1 MKIIVINYDEL
12 NNPPSNKDVLS
23 DIKSVFESASQTLL
37 EDMGS
42 KLYDHISNLLSDEK
56 YGEIIFAD
64 TSDASKRNRLEAFVS
79 EQKPDLLVSYNLAG
93 FEKCTLTDS
102 LLYNLMDCRQFHIIK
117 KSGLPNEKYLD
128 KLRSINLFLFDQT
141 KA

>member
-23 DIKSVFESASQTLL
+23 DIKSVFETASQTIL

-42 KLYDHISNLLSDEK
+42 KLRDHISNLLSDEK

-64 TSDASKRNRLEAFVS
+64 TSDASKRNCLEAFVS

-117 KSGLPNEKYLD
+117 KSG
-128 KLRSINLFLFDQT
+128 
-141 KA
+141 